1 MKKILPLI
9 LSALILAGT
18 VYFISKNTSLDMTL
32 YCPFMRKEFA
42 ANFVMMAA
50 QFLFTGIIVG
60 TLMSIYFM
68 SPKAEDLSA
77 YKRRCEK
84 LSVET
89 DSSDTRI
96 QALEAKIQ
104 TLEIALKNALEK

>member
-1 MKKILPLI
+1 MKRIIPLI

-18 VYFISKNTSLDMTL
+18 VYFISKNTNIDMTL
-32 YCPFMRKEFA
+32 YCPFMHKEFS
-42 ANFVMMAA
+42 ANFIAMAV

-60 TLMSIYFM
+60 TLMTIYFL
-68 SPKAEDLSA
+68 SSKTEDLSA

-104 TLEIALKNALEK
+104 TLEIALKNALNK